1 MENNLEFLKNNLP
14 VEERLCALAEEASEL
29 AQAALKLRRVYDQ
42 TSPTIVTYEEA
53 VGNLHE
59 EIADV
64 MTCVRVLGLDSER
77 NVRLQGQ
84 ISQEKMQRWVKR
96 ISGRSV

>member
-1 MENNLEFLKNNLP
+1 MENNLEFIKNKLP

-42 TSPTIVTYEEA
+42 TSPTTVPYEA
-53 VGNLHE
+53 AIGNLHE

-64 MTCVRVLGLDSER
+64 MTCVRALELDEAWHKK
-77 NVRLQGQ
+77 LQDQ
-84 ISQEKMQRWVKR
+84 ISEEKLRRWAKR
-96 ISGRSV
+96 IAERPE